1 MNYSSHSFE
10 AVVFDLDGLMFNT
23 EDIYLQVG
31 AEVLRR
37 RNKLFTPELVDA
49 MMGLRPAQ
57 AIARMIEWHNLSDTV
72 QQIIEAESRAIFT
85 PLLDTQLEPMPGL
98 FPLLNA
104 IESAGIPKAIATSSS
119 RRFAEEVLGRFAL
132 IERFTFSLTAEDVN
146 HGKPNPEI
154 YQIAAKRLGVTPT
167 AMFVLEDSQTGLTSA
182 VASGAY
188 AVAVPSTHSARHDFS
203 QAAWIAGGLNDPQIY
218 ALLSLP
224 LP

>member
-72 QQIIEAESRAIFT
+72 QQIIEAESH
-85 PLLDTQLEPMPGL
+85 
-98 FPLLNA
+98 
-104 IESAGIPKAIATSSS
+104 ES
-119 RRFAEEVLGRFAL
+119 
-132 IERFTFSLTAEDVN
+132 
-146 HGKPNPEI
+146 
-154 YQIAAKRLGVTPT
+154 
-167 AMFVLEDSQTGLTSA
+167 
-182 VASGAY
+182 
-188 AVAVPSTHSARHDFS
+188 
-203 QAAWIAGGLNDPQIY
+203 
-218 ALLSLP
+218 
-224 LP
+224 

>member
-1 MNYSSHSFE
+1 MSQSVHRFK

-31 AEVLRR
+31 SEILRR
-37 RNKLFTPELVDA
+37 RNKTFTPELVDA

-57 AIARMIEWHNLSDTV
+57 AIARMIEWHDLSDTV
-72 QQIIEAESRAIFT
+72 AQIEIESRAIFT

-98 FPLLNA
+98 ISLLDA
-104 IESAGIPKAIATSSS
+104 IESAEIPKAIATSSS

-132 IERFTFSLTAEDVN
+132 IERFAFVLSAEDVD
-146 HGKPNPEI
+146 HGKPDPEI
-154 YQIAAKRLGVTPT
+154 YQLAAKRFGVATRS
-167 AMFVLEDSQTGLTSA
+167 MLVLEDSQTGLTAA
-182 VASGAY
+182 VASGAC
-188 AVAVPSTHSARHDFS
+188 AVAVPGAHSARHDFS
-203 QAAWIAGGLNDPQIY
+203 KAEWIASGLNDPQIH